1 MRAIAW
7 AEMAR
12 GTRRL
17 GTVYERGGAGGATRY
32 WIDFG
37 RRAPKLYSYRGV
49 RFDSREMAEGLLRG
63 IEVEVAKGRQLSDVL
78 SEFRSDD
85 SSDNAVGP
93 LLHEWLRLFEK
104 KVKAGDRAPRTLK
117 DYARWVGPAP
127 ADHPNP
133 PDHFCWWRGRSVFE
147 ITTASLEEWSYW
159 MAERGLSGKTRRNV
173 FAGFHAFMKWLAG
186 QRPSWEMPLE
196 IPWPEAAEHLPTIL
210 SRDVQ
215 TRVLEAVPEAK
226 RGIYYALAD
235 LLLRPSEAR
244 VLRVRDWTGDEI
256 RVERASKDHRVR
268 GEVRGPKKRKGVKT
282 LPASDR
288 LMEWLE
294 KHVPA
299 KRRVADPDGP
309 LFHNPDG
316 YAEGWWS
323 APVLST
329 TWYRACDR
337 AGVPRVGPYEGTKHS
352 TATYLKGLGADDRL
366 LAAIMGH
373 SDPRSVEKYAKVQ
386 GKAIRSALAKLERT
400 GGTGGTLEER

>member
-1 MRAIAW
+1 MAKYPGLMR
-7 AEMAR
+7 R
-12 GTRRL
+12 GSRWYLRAKVPADL
-17 GTVYERGGAGGATRY
+17 VEEV
-32 WIDFG
+32 G
-37 RRAPKLYSYRGV
+37 RR
-49 RFDSREMAEGLLRG
+49 E
-63 IEVEVAKGRQLSDVL
+63 IW
-78 SEFRSDD
+78 RSLDTG
-85 SSDNAVGP
+85 SHRKAVG
-93 LLHEWLRLFEK
+93 R
-104 KVKAGDRAPRTLK
+104 
-117 DYARWVGPAP
+117 Y
-127 ADHPNP
+127 
-133 PDHFCWWRGRSVFE
+133 
-147 ITTASLEEWSYW
+147 
-159 MAERGLSGKTRRNV
+159 
-173 FAGFHAFMKWLAG
+173 
-186 QRPSWEMPLE
+186 
-196 IPWPEAAEHLPTIL
+196 
-210 SRDVQ
+210 
-215 TRVLEAVPEAK
+215 
-226 RGIYYALAD
+226 
-235 LLLRPSEAR
+235 
-244 VLRVRDWTGDEI
+244 
-256 RVERASKDHRVR
+256 HRVR

-329 TWYRACDR
+329 NWYRACDR

-373 SDPRSVEKYAKVQ
+373 SDIRSVEKYAKVQ